1 MNKRD
6 DPDNRDLVTDFGRT
20 LLEGFVL
27 IGVLAILGYY
37 LLPTS

>member
-6 DPDNRDLVTDFGRT
+6 DPDNGDLITDFGRT
-20 LLEGFVL
+20 ILAGFVL
-27 IGVLAILGYY
+27 LCVLAVLGYY

>member
-6 DPDNRDLVTDFGRT
+6 DPDNGDLVTDFGRT
-20 LLEGFVL
+20 LLEVFVL
-27 IGVLAILGYY
+27 LGALAVLGYY